1 MESMAQGCV
10 TDVRE
15 RVNALDEIS
24 TLPSTLVRILS
35 VVQDESTTALDLAA
49 EITTDPA
56 LTMKILGTVNS
67 SYYGFHRQIA
77 SIPDAVVILGF
88 DEVERLALAIS
99 VINLFGRDRESSRA
113 LHMLWRHSL
122 AVSVV
127 AGCLETHYRSHI
139 PAIAGAHIA
148 GLLHDVGKAVI
159 TQYFPEAVTPISRLV
174 QEDNV
179 SVCDAER
186 EILDGYCHS
195 DIGSWLAERWELP
208 EELVESIANHHTPES
223 VAPERILTYTTHL
236 ADCVCNRVGIRAI
249 NAETDHE
256 VSPVVAKHLP
266 VDASVISGIESR
278 LDKQRGLIGAMA
290 AGGAC

>member
-1 MESMAQGCV
+1 MTQGCV
-10 TDVRE
+10 SDVRE
-15 RVNALDEIS
+15 RVFALDELA

-49 EITTDPA
+49 EITADPA

-67 SYYGFHRQIA
+67 SYYGFHRQIG

-122 AVSVV
+122 ACSVV
-127 AGCLETHYRSHI
+127 AGCLESHYRASRPDI
-139 PAIAGAHIA
+139 SGAHIA
-148 GLLHDVGKAVI
+148 GLLHDIGKAVVV
-159 TQYFPEAVTPISRLV
+159 QYFPEAVAPIARLV
-174 QEDNV
+174 LEDNV
-179 SVCDAER
+179 SVIDAER
-186 EILDGYCHS
+186 EIMDGHTHC
-195 DIGSWLAERWELP
+195 DIGAWLAERWELP
-208 EELVESIANHHTPES
+208 EDLVISIAHHHTPEA
-223 VAPERILTYTTHL
+223 APPKHVLTHATHL
-236 ADCVCNRVGIRAI
+236 ADAICNRVGIRAM
-249 NAETDHE
+249 NAEVSSE
-256 VSPVVAKHLP
+256 ISPVVAQHLD
-266 VDASVISGIESR
+266 VDPNFIAGIESR